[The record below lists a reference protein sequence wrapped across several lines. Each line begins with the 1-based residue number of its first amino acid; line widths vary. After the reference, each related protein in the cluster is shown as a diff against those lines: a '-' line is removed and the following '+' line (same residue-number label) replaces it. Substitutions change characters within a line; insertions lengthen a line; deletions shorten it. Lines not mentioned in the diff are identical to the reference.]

1 MRTLSLVLML
11 AVLAPTPARADST
24 PAAGKTAAKAKFDP
38 ATVVT
43 VSGTVLGEQRVET
56 GKGPKA
62 VRLVIK
68 VGEEQVSVQLG
79 PDSYVDGQ
87 KTRFAVGDTVT
98 VKGSKFTY
106 NNKYGLIAQAVTRG
120 TETVVFRDPKGKPVW
135 KVAAAGQPGAGADRS

>member
-1 MRTLSLVLML
+1 MRTLSLVLLL
-11 AVLAPTPARADST
+11 AVLAPAGVHAEST
-24 PAAGKTAAKAKFDP
+24 ATSGKKFDP

-43 VSGTVLGEQRVET
+43 VTGTVLGEQRVDT

-87 KTRFAVGDTVT
+87 KTRFAVGDTVS

-106 NNKYGLIAQAVTRG
+106 SNKYGLIAQAVTRG
-120 TETVVFRDPKGKPVW
+120 AETVVFRDPKGKPVW
-135 KVAAAGQPGAGADRS
+135 KVASQGQASGSADRS